1 MDKHK
6 FMSEMESIFEEK
18 LEKHLDEILLKRIED
33 KDLFGEM
40 LSEWDEDKIRA
51 FTKKWCDN
59 NKVFPLFILY
69 IFESLM
75 SQGKINISTT
85 EWIEDEDGFDLTVE
99 REFADNKESFISIYK
114 NDMSV
119 RLYSKAGH
127 SYTDIEFNT
136 KVL

>member
-18 LEKHLDEILLKRIED
+18 LEQHLDEILLKRIED
-33 KDLFGEM
+33 KDLFGDM

-69 IFESLM
+69 IFESLV

-85 EWIEDEDGFDLTVE
+85 EWIEGEDGFDLSME
-99 REFADNKESFISIYK
+99 RAFTDHKESSTYIEENVMDVY
-114 NDMSV
+114 
-119 RLYSKAGH
+119 LQSKDGK